1 MKNYSIGIFDSGIG
15 GLTVAKHLINILPNE
30 NIVYFGDTAR
40 VPYGS
45 RSDETI
51 LKYGLQDIKFLKSKN
66 VKLIIA
72 ACGTVSSVFFKNNI
86 NNLYF
91 KNIFYT
97 GVIEPTVQK
106 AFSIT
111 KNKRIGIIG
120 TKATIKSKAYE
131 FYLNQLDSNIEILS
145 KPCPLFVSLV
155 EEGLFSKNNNIV
167 MSVIDFYLSD
177 LKKSKIDTLIL
188 GCTHYPLLADA
199 ISSYFNNTINLVDP
213 GKETAKFIK
222 TYLTKNNLLNN
233 NGGNREFFV
242 SDGLYKFEY
251 IANQFLGYPIKN
263 INIVNL
269 EEIDK

>member
-1 MKNYSIGIFDSGIG
+1 MKNYNIGIFDSGVG

-45 RSDETI
+45 RSDKTI
-51 LKYGLQDIKFLKSKN
+51 LKYGLQDIEFLKSKN
-66 VKLIIA
+66 VKLIVA

-91 KNIFYT
+91 KNFFYT
-97 GVIEPTVQK
+97 GVIEPTAK
-106 AFSIT
+106 NAFNIT

-131 FYLNQLDSNIEILS
+131 ICLHQLDPSIECLS
-145 KPCPLFVSLV
+145 KPCPLFVSLA
-155 EEGLFSKNNNIV
+155 EEGLFNRNNNIV
-167 MSVIDFYLSD
+167 MSVIDLYLND

-188 GCTHYPLLADA
+188 GCTHYPILAEA
-199 ISSYFNNTINLVDP
+199 IGHYFNNQINLIDP
-213 GKETAKFIK
+213 GKETAEFIK
-222 TYLTKNNLLNN
+222 TYLTTNNLLNN
-233 NGGNREFFV
+233 NGGNKNFFV
-242 SDGLYKFEY
+242 SDGLDKFEH
-251 IANQFLGYPIKN
+251 ITNQLLGKTIKN